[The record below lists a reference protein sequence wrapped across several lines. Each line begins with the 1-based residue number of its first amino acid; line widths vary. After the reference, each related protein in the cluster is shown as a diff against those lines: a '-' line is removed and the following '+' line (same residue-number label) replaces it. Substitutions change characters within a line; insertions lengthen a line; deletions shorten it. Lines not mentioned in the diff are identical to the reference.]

1 MPDVTGESFV
11 RWVNPPANQTLWPFT
26 FQDGYISQRYVKMR
40 YRRDA
45 RWYDVP
51 LRVVDFV
58 LNEDVVRKDLP
69 ECELVEIYR
78 DTPKDHALM
87 DPNEGGQLFLRR
99 SRNIAS
105 RQSMHV
111 VIELADAVRRGAL

>member
-11 RWVNPPANQTLWPFT
+11 RWVNPPVNQTLWPFT

-40 YRRDA
+40 YRRDG

-58 LNEDVVRKDLP
+58 LNEDVVHKELP

-78 DTPKDHALM
+78 DTPKDNALM

-99 SRNIAS
+99 SRNIAG

-111 VIELADAVRRGAL
+111 VIELADA